1 IALLSFHLLKKPTP
15 AASPPPDQA
24 SLIPDHLTARPRPA
38 APPAEPLAAGQT
50 LQTRPGERR
59 RTTRPDGTVLY
70 LNQQTRVNL
79 DAERRLTVDRGE
91 VDAEVAPQR
100 SGGNSHFLIKAP
112 QREVTALGTK
122 LAVRAEGEK
131 TGVLVTQGQV
141 SVSGASGLLRAGQQ
155 LAPDGN
161 TPE

>member
-1 IALLSFHLLKKPTP
+1 
-15 AASPPPDQA
+15 
-24 SLIPDHLTARPRPA
+24 
-38 APPAEPLAAGQT
+38 T
-50 LQTRPGERR
+50 L
-59 RTTRPDGTVLY
+59 
-70 LNQQTRVNL
+70 
-79 DAERRLTVDRGE
+79 DRGE
-91 VDAEVAPQR
+91 VYAEVAPQR

-161 TPE
+161 TPEPAPRVTPLLDWTRDLMAHAESPLVPDSKYTGGALIARDPNGQEAKLSLRKYHIDVHIEDGFARTTIDQTYFNDEPRRME